1 MKKTKMIQSSEELD
15 KFMEDDNL
23 SDIEAD
29 RWRLNYAIRNNDTD
43 LLDRI
48 IEEKGC

>member
-1 MKKTKMIQSSEELD
+1 MIQSDKELD

-23 SDIEAD
+23 SDIEVD
-29 RWRLNYAIRNNDTD
+29 RWRLNYAIKNKDTD
-43 LLDRI
+43 LLDQI